1 MSGDKPVNKVWIAA
15 LCALA
20 LTACDPKTGKPQE
33 QLGEHLIKVG
43 QSNAEDVKKVYGLPD
58 DIWEQEDGTK
68 TYFFP
73 KGPEGA
79 RTFAIILSKDDKV
92 QSVEQV
98 LTEKNFAKIKA
109 GMHKDDV
116 RRLLGKPRTTQFF
129 QLKNE
134 EVWDYRYLV
143 DFNNTRMFNV
153 HVDKASGKVNTT
165 SSSDDP
171 NTMGGGK

>member
-1 MSGDKPVNKVWIAA
+1 MKRMLRNVWILAVSIAA
-15 LCALA
+15 LA
-20 LTACDPKTGKPQE
+20 ACDPQTGKPQE
-33 QLGEHLIKVG
+33 QIGEHMIKIG

-68 TYFFP
+68 VYFFP

-79 RTFAIILSKDDKV
+79 RTFAITVSKEDKV
-92 QSVEQV
+92 QKIEQV
-98 LTEKNFAKIKA
+98 LSEKNFAKVQT

-116 RRLLGKPRTTQFF
+116 RRMLGKPRKTEFF
-129 QLKNE
+129 ALKNE

-143 DFNNTRMFNV
+143 DANNTRIFNV
-153 HVDKASGKVNTT
+153 HIDKASGKVNTT

-171 NTMGGGK
+171 KAMGGK